1 MKKLISLLFVML
13 MFFGGLSVC
22 LSYPQEPLLVKTADI
37 NANPVNYD
45 QKFLAVKGRVTATGT
60 QPSLQIGWYD
70 LADETGT
77 IAIFTTASEVPV
89 VGDELWVSGTIT
101 NQTKVVGQRSI
112 SCFLQ
117 EKTKEKLTG
126 DTPWLFIILGIVG
139 LGVIAVLLM
148 VLLKPKKPQYA
159 PVGQPYGQPGRPM
172 APPPPPPSP
181 YGQTPPPPPPPSYAP
196 PPPPKSS
203 ATMME
208 PPKAAQK
215 SSSETFV
222 AEDNN
227 EPVLAYLIVKS
238 GSRSGTNYPL
248 KKSVIKLGRDPG
260 NDIVVDDKKSSRE
273 HAKLKL
279 EDGKFVLYDLASSN
293 GTYVNGVKIQ
303 NQSLMDS
310 DEVQIGDT
318 TLVFKKV

>member
-1 MKKLISLLFVML
+1 MKKLISLLFVL
-13 MFFGGLSVC
+13 FLFFAGFSVC
-22 LSYPQEPLLVKTADI
+22 LSYPQDPLLVKTADI
-37 NANPVNYD
+37 NANPINYD
-45 QKFLAVKGRVTATGT
+45 GKFLAVKGQVTATGT

-89 VGDELWVSGTIT
+89 VGQELWVSGTIT
-101 NQTKVVGQRSI
+101 NQTKIVGQRSI

-117 EKTKEKLTG
+117 EKMKEKIGGGLPILPIVVG
-126 DTPWLFIILGIVG
+126 VLAVGIIIV
-139 LGVIAVLLM
+139 LLVLLM
-148 VLLKPKKPQYA
+148 KPKGKPQYQ
-159 PVGQPYGQPGRPM
+159 PVGQPYVQPGRPM
-172 APPPPPPSP
+172 APPPPPPP
-181 YGQTPPPPPPPSYAP
+181 YAP
-196 PPPPKSS
+196 PAPKSS

-208 PPKAAQK
+208 PPKASHK

-227 EPVLAYLIVKS
+227 EPVLAYMIVKS
-238 GSRSGTNYPL
+238 GSRSGTNFSL
-248 KKSVIKLGRDPG
+248 KKSVVKLGRDPG

-293 GTYVNGVKIQ
+293 GTYVNGTKVT
-303 NQSLMDS
+303 NQSLMDG

-318 TLVFKKV
+318 VLVFKKI